1 MNKTDTT
8 WEREDRKRRLK
19 EAKYICDDYIG
30 AKLRVKRYPKRRP
43 TFFKQ
48 MKVNLDNYAETGIVD
63 YDEEL
68 AKRLDPDDISFLLEY
83 VEDMLNVWLVEHAID
98 ATRSKIT
105 KQIAEDTI
113 FYGKKCSDL
122 ETKYGL
128 KARAIQARKRTIIEI
143 IAEIIP

>member
-68 AKRLDPDDISFLLEY
+68 AKRLDPDDIPFSWN
-83 VEDMLNVWLVEHAID
+83 M
-98 ATRSKIT
+98 S
-105 KQIAEDTI
+105 
-113 FYGKKCSDL
+113 
-122 ETKYGL
+122 
-128 KARAIQARKRTIIEI
+128 RTC
-143 IAEIIP
+143 

>member
-98 ATRSKIT
+98 ATRSEIT

>member
-1 MNKTDTT
+1 
-8 WEREDRKRRLK
+8 
-19 EAKYICDDYIG
+19 
-30 AKLRVKRYPKRRP
+30 
-43 TFFKQ
+43 